1 MFCPRS
7 ALEQSPMQTLR
18 NSPLSVSDSEFD
30 TTSPYSNKYPPCKL
44 NFPLMDA
51 GHTIADIS
59 LNPAMPYHTPF
70 SEDKHES
77 KAPKHNRGNDSS
89 PHKCRWNVLNILYF
103 YPSPSP

>member
-59 LNPAMPYHTPF
+59 LNPAMPYQ
-70 SEDKHES
+70 KHINIIGETIH
-77 KAPKHNRGNDSS
+77 PRI
-89 PHKCRWNVLNILYF
+89 NVDGTF
-103 YPSPSP
+103 